1 VRRAWPLALVL
12 ALAAWGARPQPAA
25 PPTVPALPEVD
36 VSLLLIGDAGEAAPR
51 DPVLAA
57 LSRALAEDRGRRLA
71 VFLGDNIYPRG
82 LPEEANHGRRDAELR
97 LEAQLEAVRRGGGR
111 GVFVPGNHD
120 WDLDGDRGWDA
131 VRRQTAYVD
140 ARGAPAIEFLPKD
153 GCPGPAVRDLG
164 SSVRL
169 VALDTHWW
177 LHDGPRPQH
186 PTSPCAADS
195 EDEVLAAL
203 AQALLSAGG
212 RQVVVVAH
220 HPLESGG
227 VHGGSFSWKD
237 HMFPLTAW
245 KSWLWVPLP
254 GVGSAYP
261 LARQG
266 GITDQDIPGAKY
278 SRMRDALE
286 SVFARH
292 PPRLYAAGHEH
303 SLQVL
308 RGRRVPYLV
317 VSGAGSFNHI
327 SAVAKLKQAL
337 FAEARSGFVRLD
349 LSRNGEARLA
359 VFSVDARGNAP
370 EVFAHTL
377 DSAR

>member
-1 VRRAWPLALVL
+1 MRCTWPLAVIL
-12 ALAAWGARPQPAA
+12 AAAWGARSQEPGAPA
-25 PPTVPALPEVD
+25 PALAEVD
-36 VSLLLIGDAGEAAPR
+36 VSLLLLGDAGEALPR
-51 DPVLAA
+51 DPVLTA
-57 LSRALAEDRGRRLA
+57 LSRALAQDPGRRLA

-82 LPEEANHGRRDAELR
+82 LPEESSRDRPDAERR
-97 LEAQLEAVRRGGGR
+97 LDAQLEAVRRGGGR

-120 WDLDGDRGWDA
+120 WDLHGPRGWEA

-140 ARGAPAIEFLPKD
+140 ARGAPSVEFLPKD
-153 GCPGPAVRDLG
+153 GCPGPAVRDVGASL
-164 SSVRL
+164 RL

-186 PTSPCAADS
+186 PTSACPADS

-203 AQALLSAGG
+203 AHALLSAGG

-227 VHGGSFSWKD
+227 VHGGRFTWKD
-237 HMFPLTAW
+237 HMFPLRAW

-254 GVGSAYP
+254 GMGSAYP
-261 LARQG
+261 IARQQ
-266 GITDQDIPGAKY
+266 GIADQDLPAAKY
-278 SRMRDALE
+278 VRMRDALE

-317 VSGAGSFNHI
+317 VSGAGTFDHLSD
-327 SAVAKLKQAL
+327 VAKIEQAL

-349 LSRNGEARLA
+349 L
-359 VFSVDARGNAP
+359 RGTVWRALP
-370 EVFAHTL
+370 
-377 DSAR
+377 S